1 MTSLIPAPP
10 LLEQLRLKIRLKGY
24 SRATESNYSYWTRR
38 FILFHDKRHPREM
51 GLPEVEAF
59 LSHVASHDRSSAATQ
74 NQALSALLFLYR
86 NVLEQP
92 FVDAPVNALR
102 ARRYDYIPTVLTVDE
117 VRRLFDAMSGT
128 QRLMAELTYGAG
140 LRVSE
145 THRLRVQDVDFQN
158 RRILIRDGKGR
169 KDRFTLL
176 PECLLLPMQKQLLR
190 VKSLHAD
197 DLARG
202 YGASVTPGAY
212 ARRSSHASKEFT
224 WQFVFPSSGLFH
236 DAGTGISGR
245 WHLNMSTFQKTIRSA
260 AREAG
265 IVKRV
270 TAHALR
276 HSFATHLLL
285 GGCDIRR
292 IQLLLGHTHINTT
305 MVYAHIA
312 DAYRLAVTS
321 PLDAFGSHAAMNDP
335 TPARRPVNTD
345 TSKVNARPA
354 AGQAARPALALPAT
368 MEETADALDAAGRR

>member
-24 SRATESNYSYWTRR
+24 SRATESNYAYWVRR

-86 NVLEQP
+86 HVLEQP

-102 ARRYDYIPTVLTVDE
+102 AKRYDYIPTVLTVDE
-117 VRRLFDAMSGT
+117 IRRLLDAMSGT

-145 THRLRVQDVDFQN
+145 THRLRVQDLDFQN
-158 RRILIRDGKGR
+158 RRILVRDGKGR

-176 PECLLLPMQKQLLR
+176 PDCLLLAMQKQVLK

-212 ARRSSHASKEFT
+212 ARRHSHASKEFI
-224 WQFVFPSSGLFH
+224 WQFVFPSRALFH
-236 DAGTGISGR
+236 DARTGISGR
-245 WHLNMSTFQKTIRSA
+245 WHLNLGTFQKTIRDA

-265 IVKRV
+265 IAKRV
-270 TAHALR
+270 TAHTLR

-312 DAYRLAVTS
+312 DAHRLAVTS
-321 PLDAFGSHAAMNDP
+321 PLDALGSHAGRNDP
-335 TPARRPVNTD
+335 TPVRPGTAGLPLRD
-345 TSKVNARPA
+345 TGAVRHA
-354 AGQAARPALALPAT
+354 
-368 MEETADALDAAGRR
+368 EH

>member
-24 SRATESNYSYWTRR
+24 SRATESNYSYWARR

-51 GLPEVEAF
+51 GLPEVETF

-74 NQALSALLFLYR
+74 NQALSALLFLYQK
-86 NVLEQP
+86 VLEQP
-92 FVDAPVNALR
+92 FDVPVSALR
-102 ARRYDYIPTVLTVDE
+102 AKRYDYIPTVLTVDE
-117 VRRLFDAMSGT
+117 IRRLLDAMSGT

-145 THRLRVQDVDFQN
+145 THRLRVQDVDFQS
-158 RRILIRDGKGR
+158 RRILVRDGKGR

-176 PECLLLPMQKQLLR
+176 PDCLLLPMQKQMLK

-212 ARRSSHASKEFT
+212 ARRRSHASKEFI
-224 WQFVFPSSGLFH
+224 WQFVFPSSALFH
-236 DAGTGISGR
+236 DVDTGISGR
-245 WHLNMSTFQKTIRSA
+245 WHLTMSTFQKAIRSA

-312 DAYRLAVTS
+312 DAHRLAVTS
-321 PLDAFGSHAAMNDP
+321 PLDAFSSHATRNDP
-335 TPARRPVNTD
+335 TPTRPGSADLQLRDTGALRRQE
-345 TSKVNARPA
+345 RC
-354 AGQAARPALALPAT
+354 
-368 MEETADALDAAGRR
+368 